1 MTHLSVIGA
10 TIFRMDRLM
19 GDQSNAALDTMP
31 PQCVSFASL
40 RSQRA
45 MLHALLISVFSANML
60 VAAPTP
66 VLGMA
71 LHAAVVAATPYP
83 PIGLAD
89 SIVVEKKAHLLTL
102 FRDGK
107 PMRTYLVALGGNP
120 RGDKVSAG
128 DRRTPEGVFFID
140 SRQPNSKY
148 HLALHISYPDAV
160 HRARSIAAGVAP
172 GGDIMIHGLPNG
184 FGAAGATHRV
194 NDWTNGCVA
203 LTDEEI
209 DQIWSAVPIGTPVQI
224 KP

>member
-1 MTHLSVIGA
+1 
-10 TIFRMDRLM
+10 
-19 GDQSNAALDTMP
+19 
-31 PQCVSFASL
+31 
-40 RSQRA
+40 
-45 MLHALLISVFSANML
+45 MLHALLVSVFSANMI

-66 VLGMA
+66 LAGMA
-71 LHAAVVAATPYP
+71 SHSVVASATPLP

-89 SIVVEKKAHLLTL
+89 SIVVEKKAHMLTL

-120 RGDKVSAG
+120 RGDKLSAG
-128 DRRTPEGVFFID
+128 DRRTPEGLFYID

-148 HLALHISYPDAV
+148 HLALHISYPDAT
-160 HRARSIAAGVAP
+160 HRARSLAAGMEP

-184 FGAAGATHRV
+184 LGAAGATHRV

-209 DQIWSAVPIGTPVQI
+209 EQIWSAVPIGTPVQI